1 MRNPAEAPRIGG
13 MLRSIPAMEKAIMR
27 KSAGITRN
35 SSLSAGVGKR
45 KPRATARV
53 RMKAVFL

>member
-1 MRNPAEAPRIGG
+1 MRNPAEAPRIERT
-13 MLRSIPAMEKAIMR
+13 LRSIPAMEKAIIIKR
-27 KSAGITRN
+27 AGITRN

-45 KPRATARV
+45 KPRTTARV